1 MKSPA
6 EHRLEMIQ
14 QHRAREI
21 RDADRFRQALAARRP
36 AQSRPSVADWILGS
50 REALGGLLLALGG
63 RTRNNGRLS
72 RT

>member
-1 MKSPA
+1 MNRHA
-6 EHRLEMIQ
+6 EHRLELIQ

-36 AQSRPSVADWILGS
+36 AQSGPSFVDRIAQSAEAFGGFLVAI
-50 REALGGLLLALGG
+50 GG
-63 RTRNNGRLS
+63 RARNNGRLS